1 MTKSDDLSSQIR
13 AILKEAGTGA
23 MSPEQMQTINLLMKE
38 QADRSDKEKEF
49 HKRLN
54 EDMLSGLNNIY
65 KEIAKISGDSQK
77 DVKPTSAE
85 EASAVFHEAKR
96 QLDEIVTTTYTAAD
110 DIMNR
115 AETIQ
120 DNQQVAEENIKK
132 LRQTGADLAMLD
144 ILSSTLA
151 ANMEA
156 ITAIVT
162 SLSFQDLTG
171 QRVKKVVN
179 ALSSVHNIV
188 VETYISAGLMLKK
201 TEEEPEK
208 DFETIEKE
216 SRQQAEATVKGSDL
230 KGPTV
235 DSSQKDVDD
244 LLAQLG
250 L

>member
-1 MTKSDDLSSQIR
+1 MTTSDDLSSQIR

-23 MSPEQMQTINLLMKE
+23 MTPEQTETINRLMKE
-38 QADRSDKEKEF
+38 QAERTEKEKDF

-65 KEIAKISGDSQK
+65 KEIAKISGDGQK
-77 DVKPTSAE
+77 DSQPSSAE

-96 QLDEIVTTTYTAAD
+96 QLDEIMATTYSAAD

-115 AETIQ
+115 AESIQ
-120 DNQQVAEENIKK
+120 DNQQIAEDNIAK
-132 LRQTGADLAMLD
+132 LRAAGADPAILD

-151 ANMEA
+151 SNMEA

-171 QRVKKVVN
+171 QRIKKVVN
-179 ALSSVHNIV
+179 ALGSVHNIV

-230 KGPTV
+230 KGPTL